1 MCDTT
6 SFAILW
12 IYEEKYVIMYMTFQ
26 ISLRVYVNKK
36 VEDNT
41 DLEDLLLQRPL
52 KTWKFQV

>member
-1 MCDTT
+1 MCDTI